1 MKKLGMLFMSVFA
14 VTVVLA
20 ACNSDAAS
28 DDSVKTDAKKEQ
40 TESKQAT
47 AVKKEVKQMQDELA
61 TVEKNITAKNDA
73 DLKASAAA
81 MHKHWLAFEN
91 NVRDLYPIQYTDV
104 EKFETPIFYMS
115 KRDKLDYAELATN
128 AAGLKTSLD
137 AVGNAK
143 ETKAKTSE
151 VLDNA
156 VDNYSK
162 YVVEQTGAFVADTKI
177 FTDAVK
183 AGDMAKAK
191 EYYSKS
197 RVYYE
202 RIEPIAEIF
211 GDLDPKI
218 DARVNDVEDGADWTG
233 FHRIEKAMWA
243 DNTLTGMDKYADQLR
258 TDSLALQKEVG
269 KLKLEPKPMVAG
281 AMELL
286 NEAATTKITGEE
298 EAYSHTDLVDLAANV
313 EGSKVVY
320 QAIIPALNANDKNL
334 TQQIDDAFVKMEDT
348 LAKYNTDG
356 NYVSYEKLTPE
367 QIREISN
374 QLSHLSELMA
384 QTGKIF

>member
-1 MKKLGMLFMSVFA
+1 MRKIGMLCMSVLAA
-14 VTVVLA
+14 VLVLA
-20 ACNSDAAS
+20 ACNSNDGAS
-28 DDSVKTDAKKEQ
+28 DTKADAKKEQ
-40 TESKQAT
+40 TDSKQAT
-47 AVKKEVKQMQDELA
+47 AVKKDVKQMQDELA
-61 TVEKNITAKNDA
+61 TVEKDIAAKNDA
-73 DLKASAAA
+73 DVKNSAAA

-91 NVRDLYPIQYTDV
+91 NVRDLYPLLYTDV
-104 EKFETPIFYMS
+104 EKYETPIFYMS

-128 AAGLKTSLD
+128 AASLKTSLE
-137 AVGNAK
+137 AVASAK

-151 VLDNA
+151 VLDKA

-162 YVVEQTGAFVADTKI
+162 YVVEQTAAFVGDTKI
-177 FTDAVK
+177 FADAVK
-183 AGDMAKAK
+183 AGDTAKAK
-191 EYYSKS
+191 EYYSKA

-202 RIEPIAEIF
+202 RIEPIAESF
-211 GDLDPKI
+211 GDLDPKL
-218 DARVNDVEDGADWTG
+218 DARINDVDDQTEWTG
-233 FHRIEKAMWA
+233 FHRIEKALWQ
-243 DNTLTGMDKYADQLR
+243 DNSLAGMDKYADQLV
-258 TDSLALQKEVG
+258 TDSLALQAEVG
-269 KLKLEPKPMVAG
+269 KLQLEPKPMVAG

-320 QAIIPALNANDKNL
+320 QAIIPALNANDKDL

-348 LAKYNTDG
+348 LEKYNTDG
-356 NYVSYEKLTPE
+356 NYVSYDKLTPE

>member
-1 MKKLGMLFMSVFA
+1 MRKIGMLCMSVLAA
-14 VTVVLA
+14 VLVLA
-20 ACNSDAAS
+20 ACNSNDGAS
-28 DDSVKTDAKKEQ
+28 DTKADAKKEQ
-40 TESKQAT
+40 TDSKQAT
-47 AVKKEVKQMQDELA
+47 AVKKDVKQMQDELA
-61 TVEKNITAKNDA
+61 TVEKDIAAKNDT
-73 DLKASAAA
+73 DVKNSAAA

-91 NVRDLYPIQYTDV
+91 NVRDLYPLLYTDV
-104 EKFETPIFYMS
+104 EKYETPIFYMS

-128 AAGLKTSLD
+128 AASLKTSLE
-137 AVGNAK
+137 AVASAK

-151 VLDNA
+151 VLDKA

-162 YVVEQTGAFVADTKI
+162 YVVEQTAAFVGDTKI
-177 FTDAVK
+177 FADAVK
-183 AGDMAKAK
+183 AGDTAKAK
-191 EYYSKS
+191 EYYSKA

-202 RIEPIAEIF
+202 RIEPIAESF
-211 GDLDPKI
+211 GDLDPKL
-218 DARVNDVEDGADWTG
+218 DARINDVDDQTEWTG
-233 FHRIEKAMWA
+233 FHRIEKALWQ
-243 DNTLTGMDKYADQLR
+243 DNSLAGMDKYADQLV
-258 TDSLALQKEVG
+258 TDSLALQAEVG

-320 QAIIPALNANDKNL
+320 QAIIPALNANDKDL

-348 LAKYNTDG
+348 LEKYNTDG
-356 NYVSYEKLTPE
+356 NYVSYDKLTPE

>member
-1 MKKLGMLFMSVFA
+1 MRKIGMLCMSVLAA
-14 VTVVLA
+14 VLVLA
-20 ACNSDAAS
+20 ACNSNDGAS
-28 DDSVKTDAKKEQ
+28 DTKADAKKEQ
-40 TESKQAT
+40 TDSKQAT
-47 AVKKEVKQMQDELA
+47 AVKKDVKQMQDELA
-61 TVEKNITAKNDA
+61 MVEKDIAAKNDA
-73 DLKASAAA
+73 DVKNSAAA

-91 NVRDLYPIQYTDV
+91 NVRDLYPLLYTDV
-104 EKFETPIFYMS
+104 EKYETPIFYMS

-128 AAGLKTSLD
+128 AASLKTSLE
-137 AVGNAK
+137 AVASAK

-151 VLDNA
+151 VLDKA

-162 YVVEQTGAFVADTKI
+162 YVVEQTAAFVGDTKI
-177 FTDAVK
+177 FADAVK
-183 AGDMAKAK
+183 AGDTAKAK
-191 EYYSKS
+191 EYYSKA

-202 RIEPIAEIF
+202 RIEPIAESF
-211 GDLDPKI
+211 GDLDPKL
-218 DARVNDVEDGADWTG
+218 DARINDVDDQTEWTG
-233 FHRIEKAMWA
+233 FHRIEKALWQ
-243 DNTLTGMDKYADQLR
+243 DNSLAGMDKYADQLV
-258 TDSLALQKEVG
+258 TDSLALQAEVG

-320 QAIIPALNANDKNL
+320 QAIIPALNANDKDL

-348 LAKYNTDG
+348 LEKYNTDG
-356 NYVSYEKLTPE
+356 NYVSYDKLTPE

>member
-1 MKKLGMLFMSVFA
+1 MRKIGMLCMSVLAA
-14 VTVVLA
+14 VLVLA
-20 ACNSDAAS
+20 ACNSNDGAS
-28 DDSVKTDAKKEQ
+28 DTKADAKKEQ
-40 TESKQAT
+40 TDSKQAT
-47 AVKKEVKQMQDELA
+47 AVKKDVKQMQDELA
-61 TVEKNITAKNDA
+61 TVEKDIAAKNDA
-73 DLKASAAA
+73 DVKNSAAA

-91 NVRDLYPIQYTDV
+91 NVRDLYPLLYTDV
-104 EKFETPIFYMS
+104 EKYETPIFYMS

-128 AAGLKTSLD
+128 AASLKTSLE
-137 AVGNAK
+137 AVERAK

-151 VLDNA
+151 VLDKA

-162 YVVEQTGAFVADTKI
+162 YVVEQTAAFVGDTKI
-177 FTDAVK
+177 FADAVK
-183 AGDMAKAK
+183 AGDTAKAK
-191 EYYSKS
+191 EYYSKA

-202 RIEPIAEIF
+202 RIEPIAESF
-211 GDLDPKI
+211 GDLDPKL
-218 DARVNDVEDGADWTG
+218 DARINDVDDQTEWTG
-233 FHRIEKAMWA
+233 FHRIEKALWQ
-243 DNTLTGMDKYADQLR
+243 DNSLAGMDKYADQLV
-258 TDSLALQKEVG
+258 TDSLALQAEVG

-320 QAIIPALNANDKNL
+320 QAIIPALNANDKDL

-348 LAKYNTDG
+348 LEKYNTDG
-356 NYVSYEKLTPE
+356 NYVSYDKLTPE

>member
-1 MKKLGMLFMSVFA
+1 MKKIGMLCMSVLAA
-14 VTVVLA
+14 VLVLA
-20 ACNSDAAS
+20 ACNSNDGAS
-28 DDSVKTDAKKEQ
+28 DTKADAKKEQ
-40 TESKQAT
+40 TDSKQAT
-47 AVKKEVKQMQDELA
+47 AVKKDVKQMQDELA
-61 TVEKNITAKNDA
+61 TVEKDIAAKDDV
-73 DLKASAAA
+73 DLKKSAAA

-91 NVRDLYPIQYTDV
+91 NVRDLYPLLYTDV
-104 EKFETPIFYMS
+104 EKYETPIFYMS

-128 AAGLKTSLD
+128 AASLKTSLE
-137 AVGNAK
+137 AVASAK

-151 VLDNA
+151 VLDKA

-162 YVVEQTGAFVADTKI
+162 YVVEQTAAFVGDTKI
-177 FTDAVK
+177 FADAVK
-183 AGDMAKAK
+183 AGDTEKAK
-191 EYYSKS
+191 EYYSKV

-202 RIEPIAEIF
+202 RIEPIAESF
-211 GDLDPKI
+211 GDLDPKL
-218 DARVNDVEDGADWTG
+218 DARINDVDDQTEWTG
-233 FHRIEKAMWA
+233 FHRIEKALWQ
-243 DNTLTGMDKYADQLR
+243 DNSLAGMDKYADRLV
-258 TDSLALQKEVG
+258 TDSLALQAEVG
-269 KLKLEPKPMVAG
+269 KLQLEPKPMVAG

-320 QAIIPALNANDKNL
+320 QAIIPALNANDKDL

-348 LAKYNTDG
+348 LEKYNTDG
-356 NYVSYEKLTPE
+356 NYVSYDKLTPE

>member
-1 MKKLGMLFMSVFA
+1 MRKIGMLCMSVLAA
-14 VTVVLA
+14 VLVLA
-20 ACNSDAAS
+20 ACNSNDGAS
-28 DDSVKTDAKKEQ
+28 DTKADAKKEQ
-40 TESKQAT
+40 TDSKQAT
-47 AVKKEVKQMQDELA
+47 AVKKDVKQMQDELA
-61 TVEKNITAKNDA
+61 TVEKDIAAKNDA
-73 DLKASAAA
+73 DVKNSAAA

-91 NVRDLYPIQYTDV
+91 NVRDLYPLLYTDV
-104 EKFETPIFYMS
+104 EKYETPIFYMS

-128 AAGLKTSLD
+128 VASLKTSLE
-137 AVGNAK
+137 AVASAK

-151 VLDNA
+151 VLDKA

-162 YVVEQTGAFVADTKI
+162 YVVEQTAAFVGDTKI
-177 FTDAVK
+177 FADAVK
-183 AGDMAKAK
+183 AGDTAKAK
-191 EYYSKS
+191 EYYSKA

-202 RIEPIAEIF
+202 RIEPIAESF
-211 GDLDPKI
+211 GDLDPKL
-218 DARVNDVEDGADWTG
+218 DARINDVDDQTEWTG
-233 FHRIEKAMWA
+233 FHRIEKALWQ
-243 DNTLTGMDKYADQLR
+243 DNSLAGMDKYADQLV
-258 TDSLALQKEVG
+258 TDSLALQAEVG

-320 QAIIPALNANDKNL
+320 QAIIPALNANDKDL

-348 LAKYNTDG
+348 LEKYNTDG
-356 NYVSYEKLTPE
+356 NYVSYDKLTPE

>member
-1 MKKLGMLFMSVFA
+1 MRKIGILCMSVLAA
-14 VTVVLA
+14 VLVLA
-20 ACNSDAAS
+20 ACNSNDGAS
-28 DDSVKTDAKKEQ
+28 DTKADAKKEQ
-40 TESKQAT
+40 TDSKQAT
-47 AVKKEVKQMQDELA
+47 AVKKDVKQMQDELA
-61 TVEKNITAKNDA
+61 TVEKDITAKNDT
-73 DLKASAAA
+73 DLKNSAAA

-91 NVRDLYPIQYTDV
+91 NVRDLYPLLYTDV
-104 EKFETPIFYMS
+104 EKYETPIFYMS
-115 KRDKLDYAELATN
+115 KRDKLDYAGLATN
-128 AAGLKTSLD
+128 AASLKTSLE
-137 AVGNAK
+137 AVASAK

-151 VLDNA
+151 VLDKA

-162 YVVEQTGAFVADTKI
+162 YVVEQTAAFVGDTKI
-177 FTDAVK
+177 FADAVK
-183 AGDMAKAK
+183 AGDTAKAK
-191 EYYSKS
+191 EYYSKA

-202 RIEPIAEIF
+202 RIEPIAESF
-211 GDLDPKI
+211 GDLDPKL
-218 DARVNDVEDGADWTG
+218 DARINDVDDQTEWTG
-233 FHRIEKAMWA
+233 FHRIEKALWQ
-243 DNTLTGMDKYADQLR
+243 DNSLAGMDKYADQLV
-258 TDSLALQKEVG
+258 TDSLALQAEVG

-320 QAIIPALNANDKNL
+320 QAIIPALNANDKDL

-348 LAKYNTDG
+348 LEKYNTDG
-356 NYVSYEKLTPE
+356 NYVSYHKLTPE

>member
-1 MKKLGMLFMSVFA
+1 MRKIGMLCMSVLAA
-14 VTVVLA
+14 VLVLA
-20 ACNSDAAS
+20 ACNSNDGAS
-28 DDSVKTDAKKEQ
+28 DTKADAKKEQ
-40 TESKQAT
+40 TDSKQAT
-47 AVKKEVKQMQDELA
+47 AVKKDVKQMQDELA
-61 TVEKNITAKNDA
+61 TVEKDIAAKNDT
-73 DLKASAAA
+73 DVKNSAAA
-81 MHKHWLAFEN
+81 MHKHWLVFEN
-91 NVRDLYPIQYTDV
+91 NVRDLYPLLYTDV
-104 EKFETPIFYMS
+104 EKYETPIFYMS

-128 AAGLKTSLD
+128 AASLKTSLE
-137 AVGNAK
+137 AVASAK

-151 VLDNA
+151 VLDKA

-162 YVVEQTGAFVADTKI
+162 YVVEQTAAFVGDTKI
-177 FTDAVK
+177 FVDAVK
-183 AGDMAKAK
+183 AGDTAKAK
-191 EYYSKS
+191 EYYSKA

-202 RIEPIAEIF
+202 RIEPIAESF
-211 GDLDPKI
+211 GDLDPKL
-218 DARVNDVEDGADWTG
+218 DARINDVDDQTEWTG
-233 FHRIEKAMWA
+233 FHRIEKALWQ
-243 DNTLTGMDKYADQLR
+243 DNSLAGMDKYADQLV
-258 TDSLALQKEVG
+258 TDSLALQAEVG

-313 EGSKVVY
+313 EGAKVVY
-320 QAIIPALNANDKNL
+320 QAIIPALNANDKDL

-348 LAKYNTDG
+348 LEKYNTDG
-356 NYVSYEKLTPE
+356 NYVSYDKLTPE

>member
-1 MKKLGMLFMSVFA
+1 MRKIGMLCMSVLVA
-14 VTVVLA
+14 VLVLA
-20 ACNSDAAS
+20 ACNSNDGAS
-28 DDSVKTDAKKEQ
+28 DTKADAKKEQ
-40 TESKQAT
+40 TDSKQAT
-47 AVKKEVKQMQDELA
+47 AVKKDVKQMQDELA
-61 TVEKNITAKNDA
+61 TVEKDIATKNDA
-73 DLKASAAA
+73 DVKNSAAA

-91 NVRDLYPIQYTDV
+91 NVRDLYPLLYTDV
-104 EKFETPIFYMS
+104 EKYETPIFYMS

-128 AAGLKTSLD
+128 AASLKTSLE
-137 AVGNAK
+137 AVASAK

-151 VLDNA
+151 VLDKA

-162 YVVEQTGAFVADTKI
+162 YVVEQTAAFVGDTKI
-177 FTDAVK
+177 FADAVK
-183 AGDMAKAK
+183 VGDTAKAK
-191 EYYSKS
+191 EYYSKA

-202 RIEPIAEIF
+202 RIEPIAESF
-211 GDLDPKI
+211 GDLDPKL
-218 DARVNDVEDGADWTG
+218 DARINDVDDQTEWTG
-233 FHRIEKAMWA
+233 FHRIEKALWQ
-243 DNTLTGMDKYADQLR
+243 DNSLAGMDKYADQLV
-258 TDSLALQKEVG
+258 TDSLALQAEVG

-313 EGSKVVY
+313 GGSKVVY
-320 QAIIPALNANDKNL
+320 QAIIPALNANDKDL

-348 LAKYNTDG
+348 LEKYNTDG
-356 NYVSYEKLTPE
+356 NYVSYDKLTPE

>member
-1 MKKLGMLFMSVFA
+1 MRKIGMLCMSVLAA
-14 VTVVLA
+14 VLVLA
-20 ACNSDAAS
+20 ACNSNDGAS
-28 DDSVKTDAKKEQ
+28 DTKADAKKEQ
-40 TESKQAT
+40 TDSKQAT
-47 AVKKEVKQMQDELA
+47 AVKKDVKQMQDELA
-61 TVEKNITAKNDA
+61 TVEKDIAAKNDA
-73 DLKASAAA
+73 DIKNSAAA

-91 NVRDLYPIQYTDV
+91 NVRDLYPLLYTDV
-104 EKFETPIFYMS
+104 EKYETPIFYMS

-128 AAGLKTSLD
+128 AASLKTSLE
-137 AVGNAK
+137 AVASAK

-151 VLDNA
+151 VLDKA

-162 YVVEQTGAFVADTKI
+162 YVVEQTAAFVGDTKI
-177 FTDAVK
+177 FADAVK
-183 AGDMAKAK
+183 AGDTAKAK
-191 EYYSKS
+191 EYYSKA

-202 RIEPIAEIF
+202 RIEPIAESF
-211 GDLDPKI
+211 GDLDPKL
-218 DARVNDVEDGADWTG
+218 DARINDVDDQTEWTG
-233 FHRIEKAMWA
+233 FHRIEKALWQ
-243 DNTLTGMDKYADQLR
+243 DNSLAGMDKYADQLV
-258 TDSLALQKEVG
+258 TDSLALQAEVG
-269 KLKLEPKPMVAG
+269 KLKLEPKPMMAG

-320 QAIIPALNANDKNL
+320 QAIIPALNANDKDL

-348 LAKYNTDG
+348 LEKYNTDG
-356 NYVSYEKLTPE
+356 NYVSYDKLTPE

>member
-1 MKKLGMLFMSVFA
+1 MRKIGMLCMSVLAA
-14 VTVVLA
+14 VLVLA
-20 ACNSDAAS
+20 ACNSNDGAS
-28 DDSVKTDAKKEQ
+28 DTKADAKKEQ
-40 TESKQAT
+40 TDSKQAT
-47 AVKKEVKQMQDELA
+47 AVKKDVKQMQDELA
-61 TVEKNITAKNDA
+61 TVDKDIAAKNDA
-73 DLKASAAA
+73 DVKNSAAA

-91 NVRDLYPIQYTDV
+91 NVRDLYPLLYTDV
-104 EKFETPIFYMS
+104 EKYETPIFYMS

-128 AAGLKTSLD
+128 AASLKTSLE
-137 AVGNAK
+137 AVASAK

-151 VLDNA
+151 VLDKA

-162 YVVEQTGAFVADTKI
+162 YVVEQTAAFVGDTKI
-177 FTDAVK
+177 FADAVK
-183 AGDMAKAK
+183 AGDTAKAK
-191 EYYSKS
+191 EYYSKA

-202 RIEPIAEIF
+202 RIEPIAESF
-211 GDLDPKI
+211 GDLDPKL
-218 DARVNDVEDGADWTG
+218 DARINDVDDQTEWTG
-233 FHRIEKAMWA
+233 FHRIEKALWQ
-243 DNTLTGMDKYADQLR
+243 DNSLAGMDKYADQLV
-258 TDSLALQKEVG
+258 TDSLALQAEVG

-320 QAIIPALNANDKNL
+320 QAIIPALNANDKDL

-348 LAKYNTDG
+348 LEKYNTDG
-356 NYVSYEKLTPE
+356 NYVSYDKLTPE

>member
-1 MKKLGMLFMSVFA
+1 MRKIGMLCMSVLAA
-14 VTVVLA
+14 VLVLA
-20 ACNSDAAS
+20 ACNSNDGAS
-28 DDSVKTDAKKEQ
+28 DTKADAKKEQ
-40 TESKQAT
+40 TDSKQAT
-47 AVKKEVKQMQDELA
+47 AVKKDVKQMQDELA
-61 TVEKNITAKNDA
+61 TVEKDIAAKNDA
-73 DLKASAAA
+73 DVKNSAAA

-91 NVRDLYPIQYTDV
+91 NVRDLYPLLYTDV
-104 EKFETPIFYMS
+104 EKYETPIFYMS
-115 KRDKLDYAELATN
+115 KRDKLDYAELATH
-128 AAGLKTSLD
+128 AASLKTSLE
-137 AVGNAK
+137 AVASAK

-151 VLDNA
+151 VLDKA

-162 YVVEQTGAFVADTKI
+162 YVVEQTAAFVGDTKI
-177 FTDAVK
+177 FADAVK
-183 AGDMAKAK
+183 AGDTAKAK
-191 EYYSKS
+191 EYYSKA

-202 RIEPIAEIF
+202 RIEPIAESF
-211 GDLDPKI
+211 GDLDPKL
-218 DARVNDVEDGADWTG
+218 DARINDVDDQTEWTG
-233 FHRIEKAMWA
+233 FHRIEKALWQ
-243 DNTLTGMDKYADQLR
+243 DNSLAGMDKYADQLV
-258 TDSLALQKEVG
+258 TDSLALQAEVG

-320 QAIIPALNANDKNL
+320 QAIIPALNANDKDL

-348 LAKYNTDG
+348 LEKYNTDG
-356 NYVSYEKLTPE
+356 NYVSYDKLTPE

>member
-1 MKKLGMLFMSVFA
+1 MRKIGMLCMSVLAA
-14 VTVVLA
+14 VLVLA
-20 ACNSDAAS
+20 ACNSNDGAS
-28 DDSVKTDAKKEQ
+28 DTKADAKKEQ
-40 TESKQAT
+40 TDSKQAT
-47 AVKKEVKQMQDELA
+47 AVKKDVKQMQDELA
-61 TVEKNITAKNDA
+61 TVEKDIAAKNDA
-73 DLKASAAA
+73 DVKNSAAA

-91 NVRDLYPIQYTDV
+91 NVRDLYPLLYTDV
-104 EKFETPIFYMS
+104 EKYETPIFYMS

-128 AAGLKTSLD
+128 AASLKTSLE
-137 AVGNAK
+137 AVASAK

-151 VLDNA
+151 VLDKA

-162 YVVEQTGAFVADTKI
+162 YVVEQTAAFVGDTKI
-177 FTDAVK
+177 FADAVK
-183 AGDMAKAK
+183 AGDTAKAK
-191 EYYSKS
+191 EYYSKA

-202 RIEPIAEIF
+202 RIEPIAESF
-211 GDLDPKI
+211 GDLDPKL
-218 DARVNDVEDGADWTG
+218 DARINDVDDQTEWTG
-233 FHRIEKAMWA
+233 FHRIEKALWQ
-243 DNTLTGMDKYADQLR
+243 DNSLAGMDKYADQLV
-258 TDSLALQKEVG
+258 TDSLALQAEVG
-269 KLKLEPKPMVAG
+269 KLNLEPKPMVAG

-320 QAIIPALNANDKNL
+320 QAIIPALNANDKDL

-348 LAKYNTDG
+348 LEKYNTDG
-356 NYVSYEKLTPE
+356 NYVSYDKLTPE

>member
-1 MKKLGMLFMSVFA
+1 MRKIGMLCMSVLAA
-14 VTVVLA
+14 VLVLA
-20 ACNSDAAS
+20 ACNSNDGAS
-28 DDSVKTDAKKEQ
+28 DTKADAKKEQ
-40 TESKQAT
+40 TDSKQAT
-47 AVKKEVKQMQDELA
+47 AVKKDVKQMQDELA
-61 TVEKNITAKNDA
+61 TVEKDIAAKNDA
-73 DLKASAAA
+73 DVKNSAAA

-91 NVRDLYPIQYTDV
+91 NVRDLYPLLYTDV
-104 EKFETPIFYMS
+104 EKYETPIFYMS

-128 AAGLKTSLD
+128 AASLKTSLE
-137 AVGNAK
+137 AVASAK

-151 VLDNA
+151 VLDKA

-162 YVVEQTGAFVADTKI
+162 YVVEQTAAFVGDTKI
-177 FTDAVK
+177 FADAVK
-183 AGDMAKAK
+183 AGDTAKAK
-191 EYYSKS
+191 EYYSKA

-202 RIEPIAEIF
+202 RIEPIAESF
-211 GDLDPKI
+211 GDLDPKL
-218 DARVNDVEDGADWTG
+218 DARINDVDDQTEWTG
-233 FHRIEKAMWA
+233 FHRIEKALWQ
-243 DNTLTGMDKYADQLR
+243 DNSLAGMDKYADQLV
-258 TDSLALQKEVG
+258 TDSLALQAEVG

-320 QAIIPALNANDKNL
+320 QAIIPALNANDKDL

-348 LAKYNTDG
+348 LEKYNTDG
-356 NYVSYEKLTPE
+356 NYVSYDKLTPE

>member
-1 MKKLGMLFMSVFA
+1 MRKIGMLCMSVLAA
-14 VTVVLA
+14 VLVLA
-20 ACNSDAAS
+20 ACNSNDGAS
-28 DDSVKTDAKKEQ
+28 DMKADAKKEQ
-40 TESKQAT
+40 TDSKQAT
-47 AVKKEVKQMQDELA
+47 AVKKDVKQMQDELA
-61 TVEKNITAKNDA
+61 TVEKDIAAKNDA
-73 DLKASAAA
+73 DVKNSAAA

-91 NVRDLYPIQYTDV
+91 NVRDLYPLLYTDV
-104 EKFETPIFYMS
+104 EKYETPIFYMS

-128 AAGLKTSLD
+128 AASLKTSLE
-137 AVGNAK
+137 AVASAK

-151 VLDNA
+151 VLDKA

-162 YVVEQTGAFVADTKI
+162 YVVEQTAAFVGDTKI
-177 FTDAVK
+177 FADAVK
-183 AGDMAKAK
+183 AGDTAKAK
-191 EYYSKS
+191 EYYSKA

-202 RIEPIAEIF
+202 RIEPIAESF
-211 GDLDPKI
+211 GDLDPKL
-218 DARVNDVEDGADWTG
+218 DARINDVDDQTEWTG
-233 FHRIEKAMWA
+233 FHRIEKALWQ
-243 DNTLTGMDKYADQLR
+243 DNSLAGMDKYEDQLV
-258 TDSLALQKEVG
+258 TDSLALQAEVG
-269 KLKLEPKPMVAG
+269 KLNLEPKPMVAG

-320 QAIIPALNANDKNL
+320 QAIIPALNANDKDL

-348 LAKYNTDG
+348 LEKYNTDG
-356 NYVSYEKLTPE
+356 NYVSYDKLTPE

>member
-1 MKKLGMLFMSVFA
+1 MRKIGMLCMSVLAA
-14 VTVVLA
+14 VLVLA
-20 ACNSDAAS
+20 ACNSNDGAS
-28 DDSVKTDAKKEQ
+28 DTKADAKKEQ
-40 TESKQAT
+40 TDSKQAT
-47 AVKKEVKQMQDELA
+47 AVKKDVKQMQDELA
-61 TVEKNITAKNDA
+61 TVEKDIAAKNDA
-73 DLKASAAA
+73 DIKNSAAA

-91 NVRDLYPIQYTDV
+91 NVRDLYPLLYTDV
-104 EKFETPIFYMS
+104 EKYETPIFYMS

-128 AAGLKTSLD
+128 AASLKTSLE
-137 AVGNAK
+137 AVASAK

-151 VLDNA
+151 VLDKA

-162 YVVEQTGAFVADTKI
+162 YVVEQTAAFVGDTKI
-177 FTDAVK
+177 FADAVK
-183 AGDMAKAK
+183 AGDTAKAK
-191 EYYSKS
+191 EYYSKA

-202 RIEPIAEIF
+202 RIEPIAESF
-211 GDLDPKI
+211 GDLDPKL
-218 DARVNDVEDGADWTG
+218 DARINDVDDQTEWTG
-233 FHRIEKAMWA
+233 FHRIEKALWQ
-243 DNTLTGMDKYADQLR
+243 DNSLAGMDKYADQLV
-258 TDSLALQKEVG
+258 TDSLALQAEVG

-320 QAIIPALNANDKNL
+320 QAIIPALNANDKDL

-348 LAKYNTDG
+348 LEKYNTDG
-356 NYVSYEKLTPE
+356 NYVSYDKLTPE

>member
-1 MKKLGMLFMSVFA
+1 MKKIGMLCMSVLAA
-14 VTVVLA
+14 VLVLA
-20 ACNSDAAS
+20 ACNSNDGAS
-28 DDSVKTDAKKEQ
+28 DTKADAKKEQ
-40 TESKQAT
+40 TDSKQAT
-47 AVKKEVKQMQDELA
+47 AVKKDVKQMQDELA
-61 TVEKNITAKNDA
+61 TVEKDIAAKNDA
-73 DLKASAAA
+73 DVKNSAAA

-91 NVRDLYPIQYTDV
+91 NVRDLYPLLYTDV
-104 EKFETPIFYMS
+104 EKYETPIFYMS

-128 AAGLKTSLD
+128 AASLKTSLE
-137 AVGNAK
+137 AVASAK

-151 VLDNA
+151 VLDKA

-162 YVVEQTGAFVADTKI
+162 YVVEQTAAFVGDTKI
-177 FTDAVK
+177 FADAVK
-183 AGDMAKAK
+183 AGDTAKAK
-191 EYYSKS
+191 EYYSKA

-202 RIEPIAEIF
+202 RIEPIAESF
-211 GDLDPKI
+211 GDLDPKL
-218 DARVNDVEDGADWTG
+218 DARINDVDDQTEWTG
-233 FHRIEKAMWA
+233 FHRIEKALWQ
-243 DNTLTGMDKYADQLR
+243 DNSLAGMDKYADQLV
-258 TDSLALQKEVG
+258 TDSLALQAEVG

-320 QAIIPALNANDKNL
+320 QAIIPALNANDKDL

-348 LAKYNTDG
+348 LEKYNTDG
-356 NYVSYEKLTPE
+356 NYVSYDKLTPE

>member
-1 MKKLGMLFMSVFA
+1 MRKIGMLCMSVLAA
-14 VTVVLA
+14 VLVLA
-20 ACNSDAAS
+20 ACNSNDGAS
-28 DDSVKTDAKKEQ
+28 DTKADAKKEQ
-40 TESKQAT
+40 TDSKQAT
-47 AVKKEVKQMQDELA
+47 AVKKDVKQMQDELA
-61 TVEKNITAKNDA
+61 TVEKDIAAKNDA
-73 DLKASAAA
+73 DVKNSAAA

-91 NVRDLYPIQYTDV
+91 NVRDLYPLLYTDV
-104 EKFETPIFYMS
+104 EKYETPIFYMS

-128 AAGLKTSLD
+128 AASLKTSLE
-137 AVGNAK
+137 AVERAK

-151 VLDNA
+151 VLDKA

-162 YVVEQTGAFVADTKI
+162 YVVEQTAAFVGDTKI
-177 FTDAVK
+177 FADAVK
-183 AGDMAKAK
+183 AGDRAKAK
-191 EYYSKS
+191 EYYSKA

-202 RIEPIAEIF
+202 RIEPIAESF
-211 GDLDPKI
+211 GDLDPKL
-218 DARVNDVEDGADWTG
+218 DARINDVDDQTEWTG
-233 FHRIEKAMWA
+233 FHRIEKALWQ
-243 DNTLTGMDKYADQLR
+243 DNSLAGMDKYADQLV
-258 TDSLALQKEVG
+258 TDSLALQAEVG

-320 QAIIPALNANDKNL
+320 QAIIPALNANDKDL

-348 LAKYNTDG
+348 LEKYNTDG
-356 NYVSYEKLTPE
+356 NYVSYDKLTPE

>member
-1 MKKLGMLFMSVFA
+1 MRKIGMLCMSVLAA
-14 VTVVLA
+14 VLVLA
-20 ACNSDAAS
+20 ACNSNDGAS
-28 DDSVKTDAKKEQ
+28 DTKADAKKEQ
-40 TESKQAT
+40 TDSKQAT
-47 AVKKEVKQMQDELA
+47 AVKKDVKQMQDELA
-61 TVEKNITAKNDA
+61 TVEKDIAAKNDA
-73 DLKASAAA
+73 DVKNSAAA

-91 NVRDLYPIQYTDV
+91 NVRDLYPLLYTDV
-104 EKFETPIFYMS
+104 EKYETPIFYMS

-128 AAGLKTSLD
+128 AASLKTSLE
-137 AVGNAK
+137 AVASAR

-151 VLDNA
+151 VLDKA

-162 YVVEQTGAFVADTKI
+162 YVVEQTAAFVGDTKI
-177 FTDAVK
+177 FADAVK
-183 AGDMAKAK
+183 AGDTAKAK
-191 EYYSKS
+191 EYYSKA

-202 RIEPIAEIF
+202 RIEPIAESF
-211 GDLDPKI
+211 GDLDPKL
-218 DARVNDVEDGADWTG
+218 DARINDVDDQTEWTG
-233 FHRIEKAMWA
+233 FHRIEKALWQ
-243 DNTLTGMDKYADQLR
+243 DNSLAGMDKYADQLV
-258 TDSLALQKEVG
+258 TDSLALQAEVG

-320 QAIIPALNANDKNL
+320 QAIIPALNANDKDL

-348 LAKYNTDG
+348 LEKYNTDG
-356 NYVSYEKLTPE
+356 NYVSYDKLTPE

>member
-1 MKKLGMLFMSVFA
+1 MRKIGMLCMSVLAA
-14 VTVVLA
+14 VLVLA
-20 ACNSDAAS
+20 ACNSNDGAS
-28 DDSVKTDAKKEQ
+28 DTKADAKKEQ
-40 TESKQAT
+40 TDSKQAT
-47 AVKKEVKQMQDELA
+47 AVKKDVKQMQDELA
-61 TVEKNITAKNDA
+61 TVEKDIAAKNDT
-73 DLKASAAA
+73 DLKNSAAA

-91 NVRDLYPIQYTDV
+91 NVRDLYPLLYTDV
-104 EKFETPIFYMS
+104 EKYETPIFYMS

-128 AAGLKTSLD
+128 AASLKTSLE
-137 AVGNAK
+137 AVASAK

-151 VLDNA
+151 VLDKA

-162 YVVEQTGAFVADTKI
+162 YVVEQTAAFVGDTKI
-177 FTDAVK
+177 FADAVK
-183 AGDMAKAK
+183 AGDTAKAK
-191 EYYSKS
+191 EYYSKA

-202 RIEPIAEIF
+202 RIEPIAESF
-211 GDLDPKI
+211 GDLDPKL
-218 DARVNDVEDGADWTG
+218 DARINDVDDQTEWTG
-233 FHRIEKAMWA
+233 FHRIEKALWQ
-243 DNTLTGMDKYADQLR
+243 DNSLAGMDKYADQLV
-258 TDSLALQKEVG
+258 TDSLALQAEVG

-320 QAIIPALNANDKNL
+320 QAIIPALNANDKDL

-348 LAKYNTDG
+348 LEKYNTDG
-356 NYVSYEKLTPE
+356 NYVSYDKLTPE

>member
-1 MKKLGMLFMSVFA
+1 MKKIGMLCMSVLAA
-14 VTVVLA
+14 VLVLA
-20 ACNSDAAS
+20 ACNSNDGAS
-28 DDSVKTDAKKEQ
+28 DTKADAKKEQ
-40 TESKQAT
+40 TDSKQAT
-47 AVKKEVKQMQDELA
+47 AVKKDVKQMQDELA
-61 TVEKNITAKNDA
+61 TVEKDIAAKNDA
-73 DLKASAAA
+73 DVKNSAAA

-91 NVRDLYPIQYTDV
+91 NVRDLYPLLYTDV
-104 EKFETPIFYMS
+104 EKYETPIFYMS

-128 AAGLKTSLD
+128 AASLKTSLE
-137 AVGNAK
+137 AVASAK

-151 VLDNA
+151 VLDKA

-162 YVVEQTGAFVADTKI
+162 YVVEQTAAFVGDTKI
-177 FTDAVK
+177 FADAVK
-183 AGDMAKAK
+183 AGDTEKAK
-191 EYYSKS
+191 EYYSKA

-202 RIEPIAEIF
+202 RIEPIAESF
-211 GDLDPKI
+211 GDLDPKL
-218 DARVNDVEDGADWTG
+218 DARINDVDDQTEWTG
-233 FHRIEKAMWA
+233 FHRIEKALWQ
-243 DNTLTGMDKYADQLR
+243 DNSLAGMDKYADQLV
-258 TDSLALQKEVG
+258 TDSLALQAEVG
-269 KLKLEPKPMVAG
+269 ELKLEPKPMVAG

-320 QAIIPALNANDKNL
+320 QAIIPALNANDKDL

-348 LAKYNTDG
+348 LEKYNTDG
-356 NYVSYEKLTPE
+356 NYVSYDKLTPE

>member
-1 MKKLGMLFMSVFA
+1 MRKIGMLCMSVLAA
-14 VTVVLA
+14 VLVLA
-20 ACNSDAAS
+20 ACNSNDGAS
-28 DDSVKTDAKKEQ
+28 DTKADAKKEQ
-40 TESKQAT
+40 TDSKQAT
-47 AVKKEVKQMQDELA
+47 AVKKDVKQMQDELA
-61 TVEKNITAKNDA
+61 TVEKDIAAKNDA
-73 DLKASAAA
+73 DVKNSAAA

-91 NVRDLYPIQYTDV
+91 NVRDLYPLLYTDV
-104 EKFETPIFYMS
+104 EKYETPIFYMS

-128 AAGLKTSLD
+128 AASLKTSLE
-137 AVGNAK
+137 AVASAK

-151 VLDNA
+151 VLDKA

-162 YVVEQTGAFVADTKI
+162 YVVEQTAAFVGDTKI
-177 FTDAVK
+177 FADAVK
-183 AGDMAKAK
+183 AGDTAKAK
-191 EYYSKS
+191 EYYSKA

-202 RIEPIAEIF
+202 RIEPIAESF
-211 GDLDPKI
+211 GDLDPKL
-218 DARVNDVEDGADWTG
+218 DARINDVDDQTEWTG
-233 FHRIEKAMWA
+233 FHRIEKALWQ
-243 DNTLTGMDKYADQLR
+243 DNLLAGMDKYADQLV
-258 TDSLALQKEVG
+258 TDSLALQAEVG

-320 QAIIPALNANDKNL
+320 QAIIPALNANDKDL

-348 LAKYNTDG
+348 LEKYNTDG
-356 NYVSYEKLTPE
+356 NYVSYDKLTPE

>member
-1 MKKLGMLFMSVFA
+1 MRKIGMLCMSVLAA
-14 VTVVLA
+14 VLVLA
-20 ACNSDAAS
+20 ACNSNDGAS
-28 DDSVKTDAKKEQ
+28 DTKADAKKEQ
-40 TESKQAT
+40 TDSKQAT
-47 AVKKEVKQMQDELA
+47 AVKKDVKQMQDELA
-61 TVEKNITAKNDA
+61 TVEKDIAAKNDA
-73 DLKASAAA
+73 DIKNSAAA

-91 NVRDLYPIQYTDV
+91 NVRDLYPLLYTDV
-104 EKFETPIFYMS
+104 EKYETPIFYMS

-128 AAGLKTSLD
+128 AASLKTSLE
-137 AVGNAK
+137 AVASAK

-151 VLDNA
+151 VLDKA

-162 YVVEQTGAFVADTKI
+162 YVVEQTAAFVGDTKI
-177 FTDAVK
+177 FADAVK
-183 AGDMAKAK
+183 AGDTAKAK
-191 EYYSKS
+191 EYYSKA

-202 RIEPIAEIF
+202 RIEPIAESF
-211 GDLDPKI
+211 GDLDPKL
-218 DARVNDVEDGADWTG
+218 DARINDVEDQTEWTG
-233 FHRIEKAMWA
+233 FHRIEKALWQ
-243 DNTLTGMDKYADQLR
+243 DNSLAGMDKYADQLV
-258 TDSLALQKEVG
+258 TDSLALQAEVG

-320 QAIIPALNANDKNL
+320 QAIIPALNANDKDL

-348 LAKYNTDG
+348 LEKYNTDG
-356 NYVSYEKLTPE
+356 NYVSYDKLTPE

>member
-1 MKKLGMLFMSVFA
+1 MRKIGMLCMS
-14 VTVVLA
+14 VLA
-20 ACNSDAAS
+20 AVLVLATCNSNDGAS
-28 DDSVKTDAKKEQ
+28 DTKADAKKEQ
-40 TESKQAT
+40 TDSKQAT
-47 AVKKEVKQMQDELA
+47 AVKKDVKQMQDELA
-61 TVEKNITAKNDA
+61 TVEKDIAAKNDA
-73 DLKASAAA
+73 DVKNSAAA

-91 NVRDLYPIQYTDV
+91 NVRDLYPLLYTDV
-104 EKFETPIFYMS
+104 EKYETPIFYMS

-128 AAGLKTSLD
+128 AASLKTSLE
-137 AVGNAK
+137 AVASAK

-151 VLDNA
+151 VLDKA

-162 YVVEQTGAFVADTKI
+162 YVVEQTAAFVGDTKI
-177 FTDAVK
+177 FADAVK
-183 AGDMAKAK
+183 AGDTAKAK
-191 EYYSKS
+191 EYYSKA

-202 RIEPIAEIF
+202 RIEPIAESF
-211 GDLDPKI
+211 GDLDPKL
-218 DARVNDVEDGADWTG
+218 DARINDVDDQTEWTG
-233 FHRIEKAMWA
+233 FHRIEKALWQ
-243 DNTLTGMDKYADQLR
+243 DNSLAGMDKYADQLV
-258 TDSLALQKEVG
+258 TDSLALQAEVG

-320 QAIIPALNANDKNL
+320 QAIIPALNANDKDL

-348 LAKYNTDG
+348 LEKYNTDG
-356 NYVSYEKLTPE
+356 NYVSYDKLMPE

>member
-1 MKKLGMLFMSVFA
+1 MRKIGMLCMSVLAA
-14 VTVVLA
+14 VLVLA
-20 ACNSDAAS
+20 ACNSNDGAS
-28 DDSVKTDAKKEQ
+28 DTKADAKKEQ
-40 TESKQAT
+40 TDSKQAT
-47 AVKKEVKQMQDELA
+47 AVKKDVKQMQDELA
-61 TVEKNITAKNDA
+61 TVEKDIVAKNDA
-73 DLKASAAA
+73 DVKNSAAA

-91 NVRDLYPIQYTDV
+91 NVRDLYPLLYTDV
-104 EKFETPIFYMS
+104 EKYETPIFYMS

-128 AAGLKTSLD
+128 AASLKTSLE
-137 AVGNAK
+137 AVASAK

-151 VLDNA
+151 VLDKA

-162 YVVEQTGAFVADTKI
+162 YVVEQTAAFVGDTKI
-177 FTDAVK
+177 FADAVK
-183 AGDMAKAK
+183 AGDTAKAK
-191 EYYSKS
+191 EYYSKA

-202 RIEPIAEIF
+202 RIEPIAESF
-211 GDLDPKI
+211 GDLDPKL
-218 DARVNDVEDGADWTG
+218 DARINDVDDQTEWTG
-233 FHRIEKAMWA
+233 FHRIEKALWQ
-243 DNTLTGMDKYADQLR
+243 DNSLAGMDKYADQLV
-258 TDSLALQKEVG
+258 TDSLALQAEVG

-320 QAIIPALNANDKNL
+320 QAIIPALNANDKDL

-348 LAKYNTDG
+348 LEKYNTDG
-356 NYVSYEKLTPE
+356 NYVSYDKLTPE

>member
-1 MKKLGMLFMSVFA
+1 MRKIGMLCMSVLAA
-14 VTVVLA
+14 VLVLA
-20 ACNSDAAS
+20 ACNSNDGAS
-28 DDSVKTDAKKEQ
+28 DTKADAKKEQ
-40 TESKQAT
+40 TDSKQAT
-47 AVKKEVKQMQDELA
+47 AVKKDVKQMQDELA
-61 TVEKNITAKNDA
+61 TVEKDIAAKNDA
-73 DLKASAAA
+73 DVKNSAAA

-91 NVRDLYPIQYTDV
+91 NVRDLYPLLYTDV
-104 EKFETPIFYMS
+104 EKYETPIFYMS

-128 AAGLKTSLD
+128 AASLKTSLE
-137 AVGNAK
+137 AVASAK

-151 VLDNA
+151 VLDKA

-162 YVVEQTGAFVADTKI
+162 YVVEQTAAFVGDTKI
-177 FTDAVK
+177 FADAVK
-183 AGDMAKAK
+183 AGDTAKAK
-191 EYYSKS
+191 EYYSKA

-202 RIEPIAEIF
+202 RIEPIAESF
-211 GDLDPKI
+211 GDLDPKL
-218 DARVNDVEDGADWTG
+218 DARINDVDDQTEWTG
-233 FHRIEKAMWA
+233 FHRIEKALWQ
-243 DNTLTGMDKYADQLR
+243 DNSLAGMDKYADQLV
-258 TDSLALQKEVG
+258 TDSLALQAEVG

-298 EAYSHTDLVDLAANV
+298 EAYSHADLVDLAANV

-320 QAIIPALNANDKNL
+320 QAIIPALNANDKDL

-348 LAKYNTDG
+348 LEKYNTDG
-356 NYVSYEKLTPE
+356 NYVSYDKLTPE

>member
-1 MKKLGMLFMSVFA
+1 MRKIGMLCMSVLAA
-14 VTVVLA
+14 VLVLA
-20 ACNSDAAS
+20 ACNSNDGAS
-28 DDSVKTDAKKEQ
+28 DTKADAKKEQ
-40 TESKQAT
+40 TDSKQAT
-47 AVKKEVKQMQDELA
+47 AVKKDVKQMQDELA
-61 TVEKNITAKNDA
+61 MVEKDIAAKNDA
-73 DLKASAAA
+73 DVKNSAAA

-91 NVRDLYPIQYTDV
+91 NVRDLYPLLYTDV
-104 EKFETPIFYMS
+104 EKYETPIFYMS

-128 AAGLKTSLD
+128 AASLKTSLE
-137 AVGNAK
+137 AVASAK

-151 VLDNA
+151 VLDKA

-162 YVVEQTGAFVADTKI
+162 YVVEQTAAFVGDTKI
-177 FTDAVK
+177 FADAVK
-183 AGDMAKAK
+183 AGDTAKAK
-191 EYYSKS
+191 EYYSKA

-202 RIEPIAEIF
+202 RIEPIAESF
-211 GDLDPKI
+211 GDLDPKL
-218 DARVNDVEDGADWTG
+218 DARINDVDDQTEWTG
-233 FHRIEKAMWA
+233 FHRIEKALWQ
-243 DNTLTGMDKYADQLR
+243 DNSLAGMDKYADQLV
-258 TDSLALQKEVG
+258 TDSLALQAEVG

-320 QAIIPALNANDKNL
+320 QAIIPALNANDKDL

-348 LAKYNTDG
+348 LEKYNTDG
-356 NYVSYEKLTPE
+356 NYVSYDKLMPE

>member
-1 MKKLGMLFMSVFA
+1 MRKIGMLCMSVLAA
-14 VTVVLA
+14 VLVLA
-20 ACNSDAAS
+20 ACNSNDGAS
-28 DDSVKTDAKKEQ
+28 DTKADAKKEQ
-40 TESKQAT
+40 TDSKQAT
-47 AVKKEVKQMQDELA
+47 AVKKDVKQMQDELA
-61 TVEKNITAKNDA
+61 TVEKDIAAKNDA
-73 DLKASAAA
+73 DVKNSAAA

-91 NVRDLYPIQYTDV
+91 NVRDLYPLLYTDV
-104 EKFETPIFYMS
+104 EKYETPIFYMS

-128 AAGLKTSLD
+128 AASLKTSLE
-137 AVGNAK
+137 AVASAK
-143 ETKAKTSE
+143 ATKAKTSE
-151 VLDNA
+151 VLDKA

-162 YVVEQTGAFVADTKI
+162 YVVEQTAAFVGDTKI
-177 FTDAVK
+177 FADAVK
-183 AGDMAKAK
+183 AGDTAKAK
-191 EYYSKS
+191 EYYSKA

-202 RIEPIAEIF
+202 RIEPIAESF
-211 GDLDPKI
+211 GDLDPKL
-218 DARVNDVEDGADWTG
+218 DARINDVDDQTEWTG
-233 FHRIEKAMWA
+233 FHRIEKALWQ
-243 DNTLTGMDKYADQLR
+243 DNSLAGMDKYADQLV
-258 TDSLALQKEVG
+258 TDSLALQAEVG

-320 QAIIPALNANDKNL
+320 QAIIPALNANDKDL

-348 LAKYNTDG
+348 LEKYNADG
-356 NYVSYEKLTPE
+356 NYVSYDKLTPE

>member
-1 MKKLGMLFMSVFA
+1 MRKIGMLCMSVLA
-14 VTVVLA
+14 VVLVLA
-20 ACNSDAAS
+20 ACNSNDGAS
-28 DDSVKTDAKKEQ
+28 DTKADAKKEQ
-40 TESKQAT
+40 TDSKQAT
-47 AVKKEVKQMQDELA
+47 AVKKDVKQMQDELA
-61 TVEKNITAKNDA
+61 TVEKDIAAKNDA
-73 DLKASAAA
+73 DVKNSAAA

-91 NVRDLYPIQYTDV
+91 NVRDLYPLLYTDV
-104 EKFETPIFYMS
+104 EKYETPIFYMS

-128 AAGLKTSLD
+128 AASLKTSLE
-137 AVGNAK
+137 AVASAK

-151 VLDNA
+151 VLDKA

-162 YVVEQTGAFVADTKI
+162 YVVEQTAAFVGDTKI
-177 FTDAVK
+177 FADAVK
-183 AGDMAKAK
+183 AGDTAKAK
-191 EYYSKS
+191 EYYSKA

-202 RIEPIAEIF
+202 RIEPIAESF
-211 GDLDPKI
+211 GDLDPKL
-218 DARVNDVEDGADWTG
+218 DARINDVDDQTEWTG
-233 FHRIEKAMWA
+233 FHRIEKALWQ
-243 DNTLTGMDKYADQLR
+243 DNSLAGMDKYADQLV
-258 TDSLALQKEVG
+258 TDSLALQAEVG

-320 QAIIPALNANDKNL
+320 QAIIPALNANDKDL

-348 LAKYNTDG
+348 LEKYNTDG
-356 NYVSYEKLTPE
+356 NYVSYDKLTPE

>member
-1 MKKLGMLFMSVFA
+1 MRKIGMLCMSVLAA
-14 VTVVLA
+14 VLVLA
-20 ACNSDAAS
+20 ACNSNDGAS
-28 DDSVKTDAKKEQ
+28 DTKADAKKEQ
-40 TESKQAT
+40 TDSKQAT
-47 AVKKEVKQMQDELA
+47 AVKKDVKQMQDELA
-61 TVEKNITAKNDA
+61 TVEKDIAAKNDA
-73 DLKASAAA
+73 DVKNSAAA

-91 NVRDLYPIQYTDV
+91 NVRDLYPLLYTDV
-104 EKFETPIFYMS
+104 EKYETPIFYMS

-128 AAGLKTSLD
+128 AASLKTSLE
-137 AVGNAK
+137 AVASAK

-151 VLDNA
+151 VLDKA

-162 YVVEQTGAFVADTKI
+162 YVVEQTAAFVGDTKI
-177 FTDAVK
+177 FADAVK
-183 AGDMAKAK
+183 AGDTAKAK
-191 EYYSKS
+191 EYYSKA

-202 RIEPIAEIF
+202 RIEPIAESF
-211 GDLDPKI
+211 GDLDPKL
-218 DARVNDVEDGADWTG
+218 DARINDVDDQMEWTG
-233 FHRIEKAMWA
+233 FHRIEKALWQ
-243 DNTLTGMDKYADQLR
+243 DNSLAGMDKYADQLV
-258 TDSLALQKEVG
+258 TDSLALQAEVG

-320 QAIIPALNANDKNL
+320 QAIIPALNANDKDL

-348 LAKYNTDG
+348 LEKYNTDG
-356 NYVSYEKLTPE
+356 NYVSYDKLTPE

>member
-1 MKKLGMLFMSVFA
+1 MRKIGMLCMSVLAA
-14 VTVVLA
+14 VLVLA
-20 ACNSDAAS
+20 ACNSNDGAS
-28 DDSVKTDAKKEQ
+28 DTKADAKKEQ
-40 TESKQAT
+40 TDSKQAT
-47 AVKKEVKQMQDELA
+47 AVKKDVKQMQDELA
-61 TVEKNITAKNDA
+61 TVEKDIAAKNDA
-73 DLKASAAA
+73 DVKNSAAA

-91 NVRDLYPIQYTDV
+91 NVRDLYPLLYTDV
-104 EKFETPIFYMS
+104 EKYETPIFYMS

-128 AAGLKTSLD
+128 AASLKTSLE
-137 AVGNAK
+137 AVASAK

-151 VLDNA
+151 VLDKA

-162 YVVEQTGAFVADTKI
+162 YVVEQTAAFVGDTKI
-177 FTDAVK
+177 FADAVK
-183 AGDMAKAK
+183 AGDTAKAK
-191 EYYSKS
+191 EYYSKA

-202 RIEPIAEIF
+202 RIEPIAESF
-211 GDLDPKI
+211 GDLDPKL
-218 DARVNDVEDGADWTG
+218 DARINDVDDQTEWTG
-233 FHRIEKAMWA
+233 FHRIEKALWQ
-243 DNTLTGMDKYADQLR
+243 DNSLAGMDKYADQLV
-258 TDSLALQKEVG
+258 TDSLTLQAEVG

-320 QAIIPALNANDKNL
+320 QAIIPALNANDKDL

-348 LAKYNTDG
+348 LEKYNTDG
-356 NYVSYEKLTPE
+356 NYVSYDKLTPE

>member
-1 MKKLGMLFMSVFA
+1 MRKIGMLCMSVLAA
-14 VTVVLA
+14 VLVLA
-20 ACNSDAAS
+20 ACNSNDGAS
-28 DDSVKTDAKKEQ
+28 DTKADAKKEQ
-40 TESKQAT
+40 TDSKQAT
-47 AVKKEVKQMQDELA
+47 AVKKDVKQMQDELA
-61 TVEKNITAKNDA
+61 TVDKDIAAKNDA
-73 DLKASAAA
+73 DVKNSAAA

-91 NVRDLYPIQYTDV
+91 NVRDLYPLLYTDV
-104 EKFETPIFYMS
+104 EKYETPIFYMS

-128 AAGLKTSLD
+128 AASLKTSLE
-137 AVGNAK
+137 AVASAK

-151 VLDNA
+151 VLDKA

-162 YVVEQTGAFVADTKI
+162 YVVEQTAAFVGDTKI
-177 FTDAVK
+177 FADAVK
-183 AGDMAKAK
+183 AGDTAKAK
-191 EYYSKS
+191 EYYSKA

-202 RIEPIAEIF
+202 RIEPIAESF
-211 GDLDPKI
+211 GDLDPKL
-218 DARVNDVEDGADWTG
+218 DARINDVDDQTEWTG
-233 FHRIEKAMWA
+233 FHRIEKALWQ
-243 DNTLTGMDKYADQLR
+243 DNSLAGMDKYANQLV
-258 TDSLALQKEVG
+258 TDSLALQAEVG

-320 QAIIPALNANDKNL
+320 QAIIPALNANDKDL

-348 LAKYNTDG
+348 LEKYNTDG
-356 NYVSYEKLTPE
+356 NYVSYDKLTPE

>member
-1 MKKLGMLFMSVFA
+1 MRKIGMLCMSVLAA
-14 VTVVLA
+14 VLVLA
-20 ACNSDAAS
+20 ACNSNDGAS
-28 DDSVKTDAKKEQ
+28 DTKADAKKEQ
-40 TESKQAT
+40 TDSKQAT
-47 AVKKEVKQMQDELA
+47 AVKKDVKQMQDELA
-61 TVEKNITAKNDA
+61 TVDKDIAAKNDA
-73 DLKASAAA
+73 NLKNSAAA

-91 NVRDLYPIQYTDV
+91 NVRDLYPLLYTDV
-104 EKFETPIFYMS
+104 EKYETPIFYMS

-128 AAGLKTSLD
+128 AASLKTSLE
-137 AVGNAK
+137 AVASAK

-151 VLDNA
+151 VLDKA

-162 YVVEQTGAFVADTKI
+162 YVVEQTAAFVGDTKI
-177 FTDAVK
+177 FADAVK
-183 AGDMAKAK
+183 AGDTAKAK
-191 EYYSKS
+191 EYYSKA

-202 RIEPIAEIF
+202 RIEPIAESF
-211 GDLDPKI
+211 GDLDPKL
-218 DARVNDVEDGADWTG
+218 DARINDVDDQTEWTG
-233 FHRIEKAMWA
+233 FHRIEKALWQ
-243 DNTLTGMDKYADQLR
+243 DNSLAGMDKYADQLV
-258 TDSLALQKEVG
+258 TDSLALQAEVG

-320 QAIIPALNANDKNL
+320 QAIIPALNANDKDL

-348 LAKYNTDG
+348 LEKYNTDG
-356 NYVSYEKLTPE
+356 NYVSYDKLTPE

>member
-1 MKKLGMLFMSVFA
+1 MRKIGVLCMSVLAA
-14 VTVVLA
+14 VLVLA
-20 ACNSDAAS
+20 ACNSNDGAS
-28 DDSVKTDAKKEQ
+28 DTKADAKKEQ
-40 TESKQAT
+40 TDSKQAT
-47 AVKKEVKQMQDELA
+47 AVKKDVKQMQDELA
-61 TVEKNITAKNDA
+61 TVEKDIVAKNDA
-73 DLKASAAA
+73 DVKNSAAA

-91 NVRDLYPIQYTDV
+91 NVRDLYPLLYTDV
-104 EKFETPIFYMS
+104 EKYETPIFYMS

-128 AAGLKTSLD
+128 AASLKTSLE
-137 AVGNAK
+137 AVASAK

-151 VLDNA
+151 VLDKA

-162 YVVEQTGAFVADTKI
+162 YVVEQTAAFVGDTKI
-177 FTDAVK
+177 FADAVK
-183 AGDMAKAK
+183 AGDTAKAK
-191 EYYSKS
+191 EYYSKA

-202 RIEPIAEIF
+202 RIEPIAESF
-211 GDLDPKI
+211 GDLDPKL
-218 DARVNDVEDGADWTG
+218 DARINDVDDQTEWTG
-233 FHRIEKAMWA
+233 FHRIEKALWQ
-243 DNTLTGMDKYADQLR
+243 DNSLAGMDKYADQLV
-258 TDSLALQKEVG
+258 TDSLALQAEVG

-320 QAIIPALNANDKNL
+320 QAIIPALNANDKDL

-348 LAKYNTDG
+348 LEKYNTDG
-356 NYVSYEKLTPE
+356 NYVSYDKLTPE

>member
-1 MKKLGMLFMSVFA
+1 MRKIGMLCMSVLAA
-14 VTVVLA
+14 VLVLA
-20 ACNSDAAS
+20 ACNSNDGAS
-28 DDSVKTDAKKEQ
+28 DTKADAKKEQ
-40 TESKQAT
+40 TDSKQAT
-47 AVKKEVKQMQDELA
+47 AVKKDVKQMQDELA
-61 TVEKNITAKNDA
+61 TVEKDIAAKNDA
-73 DLKASAAA
+73 DVKNSAAA

-91 NVRDLYPIQYTDV
+91 NVRDLYPLLYTDV
-104 EKFETPIFYMS
+104 EKYETPIFYMS

-128 AAGLKTSLD
+128 AASLKTSLE
-137 AVGNAK
+137 AVASAK

-151 VLDNA
+151 VLDKA

-162 YVVEQTGAFVADTKI
+162 YVVEQTAAFVGDTKI
-177 FTDAVK
+177 FADAVK
-183 AGDMAKAK
+183 AGDTAKAK
-191 EYYSKS
+191 EYYSKA

-202 RIEPIAEIF
+202 RIEPIAESF
-211 GDLDPKI
+211 GDLDPKL
-218 DARVNDVEDGADWTG
+218 DARINDVDDQTEWTG
-233 FHRIEKAMWA
+233 FHRIEKALWQ
-243 DNTLTGMDKYADQLR
+243 DNSLAGMDKYADQLV
-258 TDSLALQKEVG
+258 TDSLALQAEVG

-320 QAIIPALNANDKNL
+320 QAIIPALNANDKDL

-348 LAKYNTDG
+348 LEKYNTDG
-356 NYVSYEKLTPE
+356 NYVSYDKLMPE

>member
-1 MKKLGMLFMSVFA
+1 MRKIGMLCMSVLAA
-14 VTVVLA
+14 VLVLA
-20 ACNSDAAS
+20 ACNSNDGAS
-28 DDSVKTDAKKEQ
+28 DTKADAKKEQ
-40 TESKQAT
+40 TDSKQAT
-47 AVKKEVKQMQDELA
+47 AVKKDVKQMQDELA
-61 TVEKNITAKNDA
+61 TVEKDIAAKNDV
-73 DLKASAAA
+73 DVKNSAAA

-91 NVRDLYPIQYTDV
+91 NVRDLYPLLYTDV
-104 EKFETPIFYMS
+104 EKYETPIFYMS

-128 AAGLKTSLD
+128 AASLKTSLE
-137 AVGNAK
+137 AVASAK

-151 VLDNA
+151 VLDKA

-162 YVVEQTGAFVADTKI
+162 YVVEQTAAFVGDTKI
-177 FTDAVK
+177 FADAVK
-183 AGDMAKAK
+183 AGDTAKAK
-191 EYYSKS
+191 EYYSKA

-202 RIEPIAEIF
+202 RIEPIAESF
-211 GDLDPKI
+211 GDLDPKL
-218 DARVNDVEDGADWTG
+218 DARINDVEDQTEWTG
-233 FHRIEKAMWA
+233 FHRIEKALWQ
-243 DNTLTGMDKYADQLR
+243 DNSLAGMDKYADQLV
-258 TDSLALQKEVG
+258 TDSLALQAEVG

-320 QAIIPALNANDKNL
+320 QAIIPALNANDKDL

-348 LAKYNTDG
+348 LEKYNTDG
-356 NYVSYEKLTPE
+356 NYVSYDKLTPE